1 MKLKEIYQLAIKL
14 GIQADPRP
22 KKEIDLYLKQIEEK
36 YKKMPEDDK
45 KFFDI
50 EKLQNPYSD
59 SRILNG
65 SGDEEIKTILAGI
78 DIEVGEILLA
88 DRLKEKGKNI
98 DLILS
103 HHPEGKALAALPDV
117 MKMQADLWYEKGVP
131 INIGEALI
139 IPRAKEVFRRLL
151 PANHNRAVV
160 AAKLLDFPFV
170 SIHTPVDNLV
180 SKFVDDQINKNNPR
194 TLKELLKLLQTIP
207 EYRSASK
214 DGVGPIILVGE
225 GSNRTG
231 KIMVD
236 MTGGTEGPK
245 EAIEK
250 LSNAGVG
257 TLVGMHMGDKLREE
271 AEKHKIN
278 VVIAGHISSD
288 AIGMN
293 IFLDELEKRGIKIIA
308 CSGLERIKR

>member
-22 KKEIDLYLKQIEEK
+22 KKEIELSLKQVEEK
-36 YKKMPEDDK
+36 YKKMPEDEK

-65 SGDEEIKTILAGI
+65 SGDEEIKSILAGI

-88 DRLKEKGKNI
+88 DRLKEKGKNV

-139 IPRAKEVFRRLL
+139 TPRAKEVFRRLL

-160 AAKLLDFPFV
+160 AAKLLNFPFV
-170 SIHTPVDNLV
+170 SIHTPLDNLV
-180 SKFVDDQINKNNPR
+180 SKFVDDRIKKNNPR
-194 TLKELLKLLQTIP
+194 TLKELLKLLQSIP
-207 EYRSASK
+207 EYQSASK

-225 GSNRTG
+225 ESNRTG

>member
-22 KKEIDLYLKQIEEK
+22 KKEIDLYLKHVEEK
-36 YKKMPEDDK
+36 YKKIPDDDK
-45 KFFDI
+45 EFFDI

-194 TLKELLKLLQTIP
+194 TLKELLKLLQTVP

-250 LSNAGVG
+250 LANAGVG